1 MSGSSSLKVARAVI
15 GDVYKFAGAK
25 KKKKDKSPHGK
36 EKKIIGGGVRRTR
49 FFFSWKIFL
58 KNIVLLLMPFF
69 LLFCVLVRHSNVLL
83 FRPHFSPPRFERL
96 RVCPSL

>member
-49 FFFSWKIFL
+49 FFFLGKSF
-58 KNIVLLLMPFF
+58 
-69 LLFCVLVRHSNVLL
+69 
-83 FRPHFSPPRFERL
+83 
-96 RVCPSL
+96 